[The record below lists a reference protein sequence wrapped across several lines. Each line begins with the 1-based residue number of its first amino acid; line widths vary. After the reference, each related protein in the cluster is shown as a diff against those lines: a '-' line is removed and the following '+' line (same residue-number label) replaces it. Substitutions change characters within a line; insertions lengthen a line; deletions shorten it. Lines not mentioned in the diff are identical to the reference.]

1 MAGQEQSGLNLH
13 RLSPELQ
20 AQLKPL
26 YDRQSLDGAY
36 LEIDMIHQGDVVLD
50 CFMGSGTTAVATVRE
65 NRQFIG
71 IELNAD
77 YAQLARERVAQLGL
91 YGSPTDWRASLA
103 CTRTNN

>member
-1 MAGQEQSGLNLH
+1 MAGLEQTGLNLH

-50 CFMGSGTTAVATVRE
+50 CFMGSGTTAVAAVRE
-65 NRQFIG
+65 IRRFVG

-77 YAQLARERVAQLGL
+77 YAQLAREKVFQLG
-91 YGSPTDWRASLA
+91 
-103 CTRTNN
+103 

>member
-36 LEIDMIHQGDVVLD
+36 LVGGFVEKWALD
-50 CFMGSGTTAVATVRE
+50 AGFYPYDRRIWVKDPAWKST
-65 NRQFIG
+65 
-71 IELNAD
+71 
-77 YAQLARERVAQLGL
+77 
-91 YGSPTDWRASLA
+91 
-103 CTRTNN
+103 